1 VNVIHYTHP
10 LLLSLRA
17 LFALLLAIGCLPAMS
32 SQQASDGGKD
42 NAAPLRVVCT
52 LPDFGSIAKSIGGDL
67 VAVDTLVRGAE
78 DPHFTVTRP
87 SLVRILAKAEMLV
100 VAGLDL
106 ESAWLQPLCDN
117 ARNAAILRTPTGN
130 LGVGNT
136 GTGYAAGGYVD
147 VSTVIVLRGLLADRV
162 DRSLGD
168 VHRGGNP
175 HYMTDPLC
183 GLQAA
188 KLLCERFALARP
200 AGKATFES
208 NLAAFRAKLCVA
220 MVGEQIAKAYEHDAE
235 TLAQLY
241 ELDRLDALLDKNGD
255 RDKLAGWF
263 GLVRAH
269 RGARLVA
276 DHDLWPY
283 FASRFGFVVRGF
295 LEPRAGVAPTQ
306 NHLQEIVAQMRQ
318 EGISVVLSTPY
329 FSPQHAAF
337 VSRAT
342 DARIAE
348 VAHQVGAR
356 DGAGDYIAMVD
367 HNVRVVVAALENKQ

>member
-1 VNVIHYTHP
+1 MPSTHP
-10 LLLSLRA
+10 MLRA
-17 LFALLLAIGCLPAMS
+17 LRALLFAGFASACLPALCA
-32 SQQASDGGKD
+32 QQAGG
-42 NAAPLRVVCT
+42 AGAPQVAPLRVVCT
-52 LPDFGSIAKSIGGDL
+52 LPDFGSLAKAIGGDL
-67 VAVDTLVRGAE
+67 VTVDTLVRGPE

-117 ARNAAILRTPTGN
+117 ARNNVIQRTPTGN

-136 GTGYAAGGYVD
+136 GTGYAAEGYVD
-147 VSTVIVLRGLLADRV
+147 VSLVVVLRGIQADRV

-188 KLLCERFALARP
+188 KLLCERFAAARP
-200 AGKATFES
+200 EGKATFEQ
-208 NLAAFRAKLCVA
+208 NFAAFRQKLCTA
-220 MVGEQIAKAYEHDAE
+220 MVGEELAKAYDHDAE

-306 NHLQEIVAQMRQ
+306 NHLQEIVGLMQQ
-318 EGISVVLSTPY
+318 ENIGVVMSTPY

-337 VSRAT
+337 VSKAT
-342 DARIAE
+342 GARIADM
-348 VAHQVGAR
+348 AHQVGAR
-356 DGAGDYIAMVD
+356 EGCVDYLAMVD
-367 HNVRVVVAALENKQ
+367 HNVRAVVAALERKP

>member
-1 VNVIHYTHP
+1 MPSTHP
-10 LLLSLRA
+10 MGRALRA
-17 LFALLLAIGCLPAMS
+17 LLFAGFAFVCLPALFAQQAGDAK
-32 SQQASDGGKD
+32 SQQ
-42 NAAPLRVVCT
+42 AAPLRVVCT
-52 LPDFGSIAKSIGGDL
+52 LPDFGALAQAIGGDL
-67 VAVDTLVRGAE
+67 VTVDTLVRGPE

-117 ARNAAILRTPTGN
+117 ARNNAIQRTPTGN

-136 GTGYAAGGYVD
+136 GTGYAADGYVD
-147 VSTVIVLRGLLADRV
+147 VSLVVVLRGIQADRV

-188 KLLCERFALARP
+188 KLLCERFAAARP
-200 AGKATFES
+200 SGKATFEQ
-208 NLAAFRAKLCVA
+208 NFATFRQKLCVA
-220 MVGEQIAKAYEHDAE
+220 MVGEEIAKAYDHDAE

-241 ELDRLDALLDKNGD
+241 ELDRLDALLDKTGD

-306 NHLQEIVAQMRQ
+306 NHLQEIVGLMQQ
-318 EGISVVLSTPY
+318 EKIGVVLSTPY

-337 VSRAT
+337 VSKAT
-342 DARIAE
+342 GARIADM
-348 VAHQVGAR
+348 AHQVGAR
-356 DGAGDYIAMVD
+356 DGCADYLAMVD
-367 HNVRVVVAALENKQ
+367 HNVRAVVTALEKKP